1 VSGHGSADTKRQ
13 ISSTG
18 HSPIVFGTAPVAEA
32 LVGER
37 GGQGAGK
44 GDGTRFVFFLSSATW
59 RGVHWRVIDTNS
71 SSPFLSLPAVLRA
84 MRAAVGGWGGLKL
97 LEPVLALLLYRR
109 LGRVCRDIEGLMA
122 RFQAGTLVRRACRA
136 DAAAGAPV
144 ERTPRGRAVWAWPGR
159 FGWLVRLASYHAAG
173 YGSQLRAVLGQPEM
187 IALLRAAPQAG
198 RILRPVCRMLA
209 VETSLLRPWP
219 EGAAPEAVPAEVAPE
234 VKARVRRPR
243 VPIDWGRI
251 PLPRGVLAAARRQ
264 GFGKIR

>member
-1 VSGHGSADTKRQ
+1 
-13 ISSTG
+13 
-18 HSPIVFGTAPVAEA
+18 
-32 LVGER
+32 
-37 GGQGAGK
+37 
-44 GDGTRFVFFLSSATW
+44 
-59 RGVHWRVIDTNS
+59 
-71 SSPFLSLPAVLRA
+71 
-84 MRAAVGGWGGLKL
+84 
-97 LEPVLALLLYRR
+97 
-109 LGRVCRDIEGLMA
+109 LMA

-209 VETSLLRPWP
+209 VETSLLRPRP
-219 EGAAPEAVPAEVAPE
+219 EGAAPEIVPAEVAPV
-234 VKARVRRPR
+234 VKTRVRRRR

-264 GFGKIR
+264 GFGKI